1 MDYVEE
7 KEEDKEKF
15 GDHCL
20 CWKIK
25 NKRVTAIVN
34 EKLEINEIKP
44 GACIVN
50 GAFSSSADI

>member
-1 MDYVEE
+1 MEE